1 MSKDNFSIEEMLR
14 LAKAANAKK
23 PEDLLGAVQSRV
35 PDDKMKELKR
45 VLGDKKA
52 LEDLLS
58 SEQAQ
63 RLMRQFGKPDKTLR
77 RSSWTA

>member
-14 LAKAANAKK
+14 LTKAANAKK

-63 RLMRQFGKPDKTLR
+63 RLMRQFGKTR
-77 RSSWTA
+77 

>member
-35 PDDKMKELKR
+35 SDDKMKELKR

-63 RLMRQFGKPDKTLR
+63 RLMRQFGKTR
-77 RSSWTA
+77 

>member
-35 PDDKMKELKR
+35 PDDKMKEIKR

-52 LEDLLS
+52 LEDILS

-63 RLMRQFGKPDKTLR
+63 RLMRQFRNNK
-77 RSSWTA
+77 

>member
-1 MSKDNFSIEEMLR
+1 MIAMSKDNFSIEEMLR

-35 PDDKMKELKR
+35 SDDKMKELKR

-63 RLMRQFGKPDKTLR
+63 RLMRQFGKTR
-77 RSSWTA
+77 

>member
-1 MSKDNFSIEEMLR
+1 MSKDNFSLEEMLR

-35 PDDKMKELKR
+35 SDDKMKEIRR

-52 LEDLLS
+52 LEDILS

-63 RLMRQFGKPDKTLR
+63 RLMRQFGKK
-77 RSSWTA
+77 

>member
-1 MSKDNFSIEEMLR
+1 MSKDNFSFEEMLR

-35 PDDKMKELKR
+35 SDDKMKELKR

-63 RLMRQFGKPDKTLR
+63 RLMRQFGKTR
-77 RSSWTA
+77 